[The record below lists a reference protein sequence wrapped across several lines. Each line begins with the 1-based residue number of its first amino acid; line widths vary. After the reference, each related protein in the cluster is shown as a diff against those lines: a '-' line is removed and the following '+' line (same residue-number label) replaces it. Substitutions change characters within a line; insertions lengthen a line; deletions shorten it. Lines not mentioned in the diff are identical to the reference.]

1 MLDFLTEEERVR
13 LREVDADVYG
23 KLESCYKTMRENLSK
38 MEAERKSDRVNREQ
52 LFNQLEQ
59 KVTDT
64 VEALEMMK
72 LENEELRNENAQLK
86 QEREEWER
94 RLQGVLSK
102 FDGMDDS
109 SAS

>member
-1 MLDFLTEEERVR
+1 MS
-13 LREVDADVYG
+13 
-23 KLESCYKTMRENLSK
+23 LE
-38 MEAERKSDRVNREQ
+38 

-59 KVTDT
+59 KITDT

-72 LENEELRNENAQLK
+72 LENEELSSENTRLK

-94 RLQGVLSK
+94 RLQSVLSK
-102 FDGMDDS
+102 FDGDDNA

>member
-1 MLDFLTEEERVR
+1 MS
-13 LREVDADVYG
+13 
-23 KLESCYKTMRENLSK
+23 LE
-38 MEAERKSDRVNREQ
+38 

-59 KVTDT
+59 KITDT

-109 SAS
+109 SSS

>member
-1 MLDFLTEEERVR
+1 MS
-13 LREVDADVYG
+13 
-23 KLESCYKTMRENLSK
+23 LE
-38 MEAERKSDRVNREQ
+38 

-72 LENEELRNENAQLK
+72 LENEELRDENAQLK

-94 RLQGVLSK
+94 RLQGVLGK
-102 FDGMDDS
+102 FDGIEDS
-109 SAS
+109 SASSQQ

>member
-1 MLDFLTEEERVR
+1 MS
-13 LREVDADVYG
+13 
-23 KLESCYKTMRENLSK
+23 LE
-38 MEAERKSDRVNREQ
+38 

-64 VEALEMMK
+64 VEALELMK
-72 LENEELRNENAQLK
+72 LENEELRSENAQLK

-102 FDGMDDS
+102 FENMDSDS
-109 SAS
+109 IS

>member
-1 MLDFLTEEERVR
+1 MS
-13 LREVDADVYG
+13 
-23 KLESCYKTMRENLSK
+23 LE
-38 MEAERKSDRVNREQ
+38 

-59 KVTDT
+59 KITDT

-72 LENEELRNENAQLK
+72 LENEELNSENTRLK

-94 RLQGVLSK
+94 RLQSVLSK
-102 FDGMDDS
+102 FDGDDNA